1 MKKGTRAKGGSEG
14 RKETAFPPC
23 FSVLLSL
30 APFFGLLTIFCHVM
44 DKSTDEYR
52 ALHPV
57 RANIQ
62 RPIIRSLQNKVK
74 STLLRSIHF

>member
-1 MKKGTRAKGGSEG
+1 
-14 RKETAFPPC
+14 
-23 FSVLLSL
+23 
-30 APFFGLLTIFCHVM
+30 M

-62 RPIIRSLQNKVK
+62 RPIIRSLQNEVK
-74 STLLRSIHF
+74 SMLLRSIHFKYQKD